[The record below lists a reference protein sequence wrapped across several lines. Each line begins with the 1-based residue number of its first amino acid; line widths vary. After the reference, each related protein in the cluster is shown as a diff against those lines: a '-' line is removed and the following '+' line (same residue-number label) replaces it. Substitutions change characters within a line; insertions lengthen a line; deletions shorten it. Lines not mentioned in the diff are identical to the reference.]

1 MIYNHQNSNAERV
14 SVSHGSGVGIGYSIH
29 TCMAVVADGTDEA
42 KRKMEMVLKNVLGV
56 GIICHA
62 DAGYE
67 RTFNTV
73 KNNDIKII
81 L

>member
-1 MIYNHQNSNAERV
+1 
-14 SVSHGSGVGIGYSIH
+14 
-29 TCMAVVADGTDEA
+29 MAVVADGTDEA
-42 KRKMEMVLKNVLGV
+42 KRKIEMVLKNDPGI
-56 GIICHA
+56 GIIRHA
-62 DAGYE
+62 DVGYE

>member
-1 MIYNHQNSNAERV
+1 
-14 SVSHGSGVGIGYSIH
+14 
-29 TCMAVVADGTDEA
+29 MAVVADGTDEA
-42 KRKMEMVLKNVLGV
+42 KRKIEMVLKNVLGV

>member
-1 MIYNHQNSNAERV
+1 
-14 SVSHGSGVGIGYSIH
+14 
-29 TCMAVVADGTDEA
+29 MAVVADGTDEA

-67 RTFNTV
+67 KAIQTV
-73 KNNDIKII
+73 KDNRY
-81 L
+81 